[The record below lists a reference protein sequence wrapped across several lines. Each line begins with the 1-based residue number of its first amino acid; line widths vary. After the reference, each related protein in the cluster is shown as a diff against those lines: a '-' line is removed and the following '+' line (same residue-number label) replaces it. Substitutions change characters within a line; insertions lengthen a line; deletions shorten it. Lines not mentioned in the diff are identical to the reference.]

1 MARPKKNNSQSLVN
15 LTVEFYEQ
23 EGNGDPSRLR
33 YTALAAYA
41 KSRGYNVEE
50 YHFRRD
56 AAVRAAI
63 EEIQTAKE
71 SQARDAM
78 VAAYKNIDIDAL
90 IRHCSDLEDLK
101 QKIAGLDYYW
111 RGVYEEAMKT
121 KRENE
126 ELRCIADDQRE
137 KQELRRKVEQLQ
149 AEMEEA
155 RAERKHLLEENA
167 CLRQF
172 LRKNVYPAL
181 AEELLRQEGLPV
193 PENRTVRPEALGV
206 LIEGDYPQAFTGKQ
220 GTVSSEADRQA
231 QLLARMKE
239 QIEKR

>member
-181 AEELLRQEGLPV
+181 A
-193 PENRTVRPEALGV
+193 VRPEALGV